1 MRDIVRDI
9 ELVSIAGLLHDI
21 GKFGQRAEIDFK
33 KDSYKSY
40 DYKYNHARYT
50 AQILQELAFN
60 LGDEFS
66 DASAMHHNPKD
77 DISWI
82 IASADRM
89 ASGFEREAFNE
100 YNAKSD
106 KEDFKK
112 QRLWHLFD
120 KDKRFATDTLNPNSI
135 YPIGKN
141 EDGVNEYK
149 KLWDSFMND
158 LKNIKDKATSN
169 IDRFTIDYLLKKYT
183 SFIPSSTTFKL
194 KDYIPVKANIPLYDH
209 LRATAI
215 FSSVIYKL
223 YEKGNKNIINYYKGE
238 SSDVEQKDMLLING
252 DFFGI
257 QNFIFD
263 GVPTAKASKILRAKS
278 AYIQILTKIIAF
290 YIVDELELSY
300 NSIISTN
307 AGKFEILGV
316 NDKDSIDKLHKIQE
330 ELNDFFIKEYFGE
343 SGIGISFVGCSLADF
358 IEKDRYKNE
367 LRKRLADEV
376 EKTKFK
382 KFDLTLREPVLEYDE
397 GITNQNL
404 CEYCNKRKK
413 EEDKDGCQS
422 CNLFIKIGEKLAKSN
437 FLSISKGS
445 GQYKIFGEYH
455 INFSDKIERVDNVI
469 ALYDITNDEE
479 FKGYAK
485 WELSSYVANDDGKVK
500 TFEEL
505 AKESVK
511 EGKKDG
517 KREHGVEALM
527 AMKGDVDS
535 MGKFIK
541 NSDITNSFARYNF
554 FARMI
559 DYFFSVKA
567 SVMMKDRALYTV
579 FAGGDDIF
587 ILGAW
592 DEVIKFT
599 KELREEFIKF
609 AGDSEL
615 TLSVGMVMT
624 KPNKPVNFIAYKAE
638 EALEKSKSYKPEQ
651 KEGEKEKNAI
661 TIFGQT
667 IGFDEYLYDM
677 SDDFKA
683 IKDMAEKYPELF
695 NTAFWYRLLEFCDMK
710 ENIKNDIKNTLW
722 KSKLSYTFKRN
733 IIDKKRD
740 ENFGAVFKQIDEDIE
755 TYGASYKMILSE
767 FIYKRRLS

>member
-1 MRDIVRDI
+1 MKEI
-9 ELVSIAGLLHDI
+9 ELVSVAGLLHDI
-21 GKFGQRAEIDFK
+21 GKFGQRAEMELK

-40 DYKYNHARYT
+40 DYKYHHARYT
-50 AQILQELAFN
+50 AQILNELAFN
-60 LGDEFS
+60 LGDELS

-77 DISWI
+77 DLSWI

-89 ASGFEREAFNE
+89 ASGFEREDFDK
-100 YNAKSD
+100 YNANFN

-120 KDKRFATDTLNPNSI
+120 EKKKFAIDTLNPNSI
-135 YPIGKN
+135 YPVGQN
-141 EDGVNEYK
+141 EDNVNEYK
-149 KLWDSFMND
+149 KLWDSFIGD
-158 LKNIKDKATSN
+158 LKKIKKKATSS
-169 IDRFTIDYLLKKYT
+169 IDRFTIDYILKKYT

-194 KDYIPVKANIPLYDH
+194 KDYTPVKANIPLYDH

-238 SSDVEQKDMLLING
+238 SSDIEQKDMLLING

-263 GVPTAKASKILRAKS
+263 GVSASKASKILRAKS

-316 NDKDSIDKLHKIQE
+316 NDKESIDKLHKIQK

-343 SGIGISFVGCSLADF
+343 TGIGISFVECSLADF
-358 IEKDRYKNE
+358 IEKGRYEN
-367 LRKRLADEV
+367 LRDRLANEV

-382 KFDLTLREPVLEYDE
+382 KFDLTSKEPVLEYDE

-404 CEYCNKRKK
+404 CKYCNKRKK
-413 EEDKDGCQS
+413 EDDKDS
-422 CNLFIKIGEKLAKSN
+422 CKICTLFIKIGEKLAKSN
-437 FLSISKGS
+437 FFSISKGS
-445 GQYKIFGEYH
+445 GQDKIFGEYR
-455 INFSDKIERVDNVI
+455 INFSNEVERVDNAI
-469 ALYDITNDEE
+469 ALYDITNDKE

-485 WELSSYVANDDGKVK
+485 WELSSYVAKNETNEVK

-505 AKESVK
+505 AKQSVK

-517 KREHGVEALM
+517 NREYGVEALM

-541 NSDITNSFARYNF
+541 NSDITNSFAKYNF

-567 SVMMKDRALYTV
+567 SVMMKERALYTV

-592 DEVIKFT
+592 DEVIDFT
-599 KELREEFIKF
+599 KELREEFMKF
-609 AGDSEL
+609 VGDSGL
-615 TLSVGMVMT
+615 TLSVGMIMT
-624 KPNKPVNFIAYKAE
+624 KPNKPVNFIAGIAE
-638 EALEKSKSYKPEQ
+638 EALEKSKEYKPEQ
-651 KEGEKEKNAI
+651 KEGDKEKNAI
-661 TIFGQT
+661 TLFRQT

-677 SDDFKA
+677 NDDFKV
-683 IKDMAEKYPELF
+683 IKDMAEKYPELL
-695 NTAFWYRLLEFCDMK
+695 NTAFWYRLLKFCDMK
-710 ENIKNDIKNTLW
+710 ENDNDIKNTLW

-733 IIDKKRD
+733 IIDKQKD
-740 ENFGAVFKQIDEDIE
+740 EDFTDVLKQIDEDIE

-767 FIYKRRLS
+767 FIYKRRSS

>member
-1 MRDIVRDI
+1 MRDI
-9 ELVSIAGLLHDI
+9 ELVSVAGLLHDI
-21 GKFGQRAEIDFK
+21 GKFGQRAGIEF
-33 KDSYKSY
+33 KDSQYKLF
-40 DYKYNHARYT
+40 DYKYKHAAYN
-50 AQILQELAFN
+50 AQILNELAFN
-60 LGDEFS
+60 LGDELS
-66 DASAMHHNPKD
+66 DSASMHHNPKD
-77 DISWI
+77 ELSWI

-89 ASGFEREAFNE
+89 ASGFEREKFDE
-100 YNAKSD
+100 YNAKFD

-120 KDKRFATDTLNPNSI
+120 KDKRFAIDTLNPNSI
-135 YPIGKN
+135 YPVGKN
-141 EDGVNEYK
+141 EDNTNEYK
-149 KLWDSFMND
+149 KLWDSFIED
-158 LKNIKDKATSN
+158 LEKIKKKATSS
-169 IDRFTIDYLLKKYT
+169 IDAFTIDYLLKKYT

-194 KDYIPVKANIPLYDH
+194 KDYAPVKANIPLYDH

-223 YEKGNKNIINYYKGE
+223 YENGNKNIINYYKGE
-238 SSDVEQKDMLLING
+238 SSNIEQKDMILING

-263 GVPTAKASKILRAKS
+263 GVPASKASKILRAKS

-316 NDKDSIDKLHKIQE
+316 NDKNSIDKLHNIQD

-343 SGIGISFVGCSLADF
+343 TGIGISFVEASLADF
-358 IEKDRYKNE
+358 IEKDRYKNK

-382 KFDLTLREPVLEYDE
+382 KFDLISKKPVLEYDE

-413 EEDKDGCQS
+413 EEDEDS
-422 CNLFIKIGEKLAKSN
+422 CPSCTLFIKIGEKLAKSN
-437 FLSISKGS
+437 FLSISKRS
-445 GQYKIFGEYH
+445 GKDRVFGEYF
-455 INFSDKIERVDNVI
+455 INFSNEVKRVDNTI

-479 FKGYAK
+479 FRGYAK
-485 WELSSYVANDDGKVK
+485 WELSSYVAKNEKNEVK

-511 EGKKDG
+511 ESKEDES
-517 KREHGVEALM
+517 REHGVEALM

-592 DEVIKFT
+592 DEVIDFT
-599 KELREEFIKF
+599 KELREEFVKF
-609 AGDSEL
+609 VGDSGL
-615 TLSVGMVMT
+615 TFSVGMIMT
-624 KPNKPVNFIAYKAE
+624 KPNKPVNFIADIAE
-638 EALEKSKSYKPEQ
+638 GALEKSKGYKPEQ
-651 KEGEKEKNAI
+651 KEGDQEKNAI
-661 TIFGQT
+661 TLFRQT
-667 IGFDEYLYDM
+667 VGFDEYLYDM
-677 SDDFKA
+677 NDDFKV
-683 IKDMAEKYPELF
+683 IKDIAEKYPELF
-695 NTAFWYRLLEFCDMK
+695 NTAFWYRLLKFCDMR
-710 ENIKNDIKNTLW
+710 ENIENDIKNTLW

-733 IIDKKRD
+733 IIDKQKNED
-740 ENFGAVFKQIDEDIE
+740 FTNVLKQIDEDIE

>member
-1 MRDIVRDI
+1 VRDI
-9 ELVSIAGLLHDI
+9 ELVSVAGLLHDI
-21 GKFGQRAEIDFK
+21 GKFGQRAEIELK

-40 DYKYNHARYT
+40 DYRYNHARYT
-50 AQILQELAFN
+50 AQILYELSFN
-60 LGDEFS
+60 LGDELNDS
-66 DASAMHHNPKD
+66 ASMHHNPKD
-77 DISWI
+77 DLNWI

-100 YNAKSD
+100 YNAKFD
-106 KEDFKK
+106 KENFKK

-120 KDKRFATDTLNPNSI
+120 KDKRFAIDTLNPNSI
-135 YPIGKN
+135 YPVAKN
-141 EDGVNEYK
+141 EDSVNEYE
-149 KLWDSFMND
+149 KLWKSFIND
-158 LKNIKDKATSN
+158 LKKIKTKATSS

-183 SFIPSSTTFKL
+183 SFIPSSTTFKI
-194 KDYIPVKANIPLYDH
+194 KDYTPVKANIPLYDH

-223 YEKGNKNIINYYKGE
+223 YENGNENIINYYKRK
-238 SSDVEQKDMLLING
+238 SSDIEQKDMLLING

-316 NDKDSIDKLHKIQE
+316 NDKDSRDKLHKIQE
-330 ELNDFFIKEYFGE
+330 ELNDFFIKEYFGQT
-343 SGIGISFVGCSLADF
+343 GIGISFVETNLADF
-358 IEKDRYKNE
+358 IVAGRYEN
-367 LRKRLADEV
+367 LRERLANEV
-376 EKTKFK
+376 EKTKFN
-382 KFDLTLREPVLEYDE
+382 KFDLISREPVLSYDE

-404 CEYCNKRKK
+404 CEYCNKRKQEEEK
-413 EEDKDGCQS
+413 EEDGCKS
-422 CNLFIKIGEKLAKSN
+422 CNLFINIGEKLAKSN
-437 FLSISKGS
+437 FFSISKGS
-445 GQYKIFGEYH
+445 EQDKIFGEYS
-455 INFSDKIERVDNVI
+455 IDFFDKVGKIDNVI
-469 ALYDITNDEE
+469 ALYDISNNEE

-485 WELSSYVANDDGKVK
+485 WELSSYVAKNEKNEVK

-505 AKESVK
+505 AKKSVK

-535 MGKFIK
+535 MGRFINNPK
-541 NSDITNSFARYNF
+541 NEVTNSFARYNF

-592 DEVIKFT
+592 DEVIEFT
-599 KELREEFIKF
+599 KELREEFKKF
-609 AGDSEL
+609 VEGSEL

-624 KPNKPVNFIAYKAE
+624 KPNKPVNFVAFKAE
-638 EALEKSKSYKPEQ
+638 EALEKSKEHNENGKLKDAISLF
-651 KEGEKEKNAI
+651 GESVKWDDYLDDN
-661 TIFGQT
+661 GLM
-667 IGFDEYLYDM
+667 DELKIL
-677 SDDFKA
+677 DD
-683 IKDMAEKYPELF
+683 
-695 NTAFWYRLLEFCDMK
+695 NTSFLYRLLELVNMSK
-710 ENIKNDIKNTLW
+710 KVKYHNHIPSTIW
-722 KSKLSYTFKRN
+722 KSKLNYSFCRN
-733 IIDKKRD
+733 I
-740 ENFGAVFKQIDEDIE
+740 DIKNEKNRQFLSNLNIMIEKYPQE
-755 TYGASYKMILSE
+755 TKMFLSE

>member
-1 MRDIVRDI
+1 MREI

-21 GKFGQRAEIDFK
+21 GKFGQRAEIEF
-33 KDSYKSY
+33 KDSQYKLF
-40 DYKYNHARYT
+40 DYKYKHAAYN
-50 AQILQELAFN
+50 AQILNELAFN
-60 LGDEFS
+60 LGDELS
-66 DASAMHHNPKD
+66 DSTSMHHNPKD
-77 DISWI
+77 ELSWI

-89 ASGFEREAFNE
+89 ASGFEREKFDE
-100 YNAKSD
+100 YNAKFD

-120 KDKRFATDTLNPNSI
+120 KDKRFAIDTLNPNSI
-135 YPIGKN
+135 YPVGKN
-141 EDGVNEYK
+141 EDNTNEYK
-149 KLWDSFMND
+149 KLWDSFIED
-158 LKNIKDKATSN
+158 LEKIKKKATSS
-169 IDRFTIDYLLKKYT
+169 IDAFTIDYLLKKYT

-194 KDYIPVKANIPLYDH
+194 KDYAPVKANIPLYDH

-223 YEKGNKNIINYYKGE
+223 YENGNKNIINYYKGE
-238 SSDVEQKDMLLING
+238 SSNIEQKDMILING

-263 GVPTAKASKILRAKS
+263 GVPASKASKILRAKS

-307 AGKFEILGV
+307 AGKFEILGA
-316 NDKDSIDKLHKIQE
+316 NDKESIDKLHKIQK

-343 SGIGISFVGCSLADF
+343 TGIGISFVEASLADF
-358 IEKDRYKNE
+358 IEKDRYKNK

-382 KFDLTLREPVLEYDE
+382 KFDLISKKPVLEYDE

-413 EEDKDGCQS
+413 EDDEDS
-422 CNLFIKIGEKLAKSN
+422 CPSCTLFIKIGEKLAKSN
-437 FLSISKGS
+437 FLSISKRS
-445 GQYKIFGEYH
+445 GKDRVFGEYF
-455 INFSDKIERVDNVI
+455 INFSNEVKRVDNTI

-479 FKGYAK
+479 FRGYAK
-485 WELSSYVANDDGKVK
+485 WELSSYVAKNEKNEVK

-511 EGKKDG
+511 EGKEDESRK
-517 KREHGVEALM
+517 HGVEALM

-587 ILGAW
+587 IIGAW
-592 DEVIKFT
+592 DEVIEFT
-599 KELREEFIKF
+599 KELREEFVKF
-609 AGDSEL
+609 VGDSEL
-615 TLSVGMVMT
+615 TFSVGMIMT
-624 KPNKPVNFIAYKAE
+624 KPNKPVNFIADIAE
-638 EALEKSKSYKPEQ
+638 GALEKSKEYEPEQ
-651 KEGEKEKNAI
+651 KEGDKEKNAI
-661 TIFGQT
+661 TLFRQT
-667 IGFDEYLYDM
+667 IGFNEYLYDM
-677 SDDFKA
+677 NDDFKV

-695 NTAFWYRLLEFCDMK
+695 NTAFWYRLLKFCDMK
-710 ENIKNDIKNTLW
+710 ENDNVIKNTLW

-733 IIDKKRD
+733 IIDKQKNED
-740 ENFGAVFKQIDEDIE
+740 FTDVLKQIDEDIE